1 MLAVS
6 KAFPRADGF
15 SKLSL
20 LRPRFV
26 YVWVRLPEIPVPLFL
41 FAPLVML
48 EFFLMMGI
56 WAIRRTQGPDPQ
68 LAFALHALG
77 ALRGQTW
84 ELRKMPPLALVEVET
99 KPKALKP
106 LYVKIGLW

>member
-1 MLAVS
+1 M
-6 KAFPRADGF
+6 
-15 SKLSL
+15 

-84 ELRKMPPLALVEVET
+84 ELRKMPPLALRKMPPLALVELET
-99 KPKALKP
+99 KPKAHKP